1 MKKFSFY
8 TILVLAFSLLFVTV
22 ASAESSGSCGKNA
35 TWHYD
40 EEKAILTISGT
51 GETDNYTTSL
61 PKQLKIS
68 DRFSLVVE
76 EGITSIGDYMF
87 DFANISTVSLPST
100 LSKIGERAFYSS
112 YFEEINLPESL
123 VFIGDYAFS
132 FCNKVKNQQDI
143 STLQYI
149 GTQAFYSSAI
159 PGKVTISASTE
170 LGSGAFSYCPQL
182 TELTI
187 ENGTSSI
194 QTGAFSNCLKLEKV
208 SIPENIEKIGRGAF
222 YNCPNVK
229 TPVNFSNLKD
239 IGQKAFSNSS
249 VPGKVTIF
257 ASSVSENAF
266 QNCSSLTEVTLDDS
280 IETIMDS
287 AFKDC
292 KSLEKVNNFDK
303 IKEFAV
309 NAFSGC
315 ESLVFEKITVKKDV
329 TYHPYCLAGTAVR
342 EVEYEEG
349 NTITVNYLFSGC
361 KQLKKVTLPSTV
373 TTVSIGT
380 FRNCEALD
388 DINTPESL
396 KRIDSDAFENTG
408 FTAVTVRKGI
418 SYYSSAYSHCKKLK
432 EVVFEEGKTWTGELL
447 FLGCTALERV
457 ELPSSVTVIGT
468 KSFSGCSSL
477 KEIDLSNIKKIEK
490 EAFSHS
496 LCLTE
501 VNLPKI
507 NEIQTDA
514 FLGCLN
520 LRKVN
525 TSNINAWASVTFE
538 NEYANPVYYAKCIY
552 ENGEPVFF
560 PRFNAVYR
568 IEAYAFVNCSS
579 FLSVVF
585 DGPVWSVDKY
595 AFSGCSKLKT
605 VILLERALSFDSTSF
620 DKCDSIRN
628 FIDFSGQYDPVSIG
642 FYLPGKS
649 TLYTTEY
656 HSELDTLNIRYEL
669 INKHNCETGGHK
681 YVDGYFDLIGAPTCT
696 VKGQAD
702 YKCIFCGKVK
712 WNSIGKLNHTFTK
725 IATEP
730 ASMDADGKI
739 TERCTLCG
747 AEKETPIAKI
757 AQVGFRNSD
766 TLYRDSIS
774 YDVANSLV
782 ATDSAGK
789 EIPKAD
795 VIGTVT
801 ERNATYGV
809 VKIGF
814 YGDYTGSTEIT
825 FRILPEKINLK
836 VKEYGQT
843 SLKLGWE
850 KPAFSSQTPVELFI
864 SEDNKEFRSLG
875 TTTEDNLTV
884 ESLSDGKKYYFK
896 AVASNENG
904 AGEPTCLTAS
914 TRKHYHTPVLKKTEN
929 KTCLKSGMKYYECS
943 VCGETWSE
951 EIKATGH
958 NWKCTNVIVEP
969 TCISTGYKEYK
980 CKDCDKTL
988 SIVVPY
994 SDHKVVTDPIVPATM
1009 TTDGKGQGSH
1019 CSVCNE
1025 ILQEQYP
1032 IAKAGTMYIPTTY
1045 EYDGLIHK
1053 PEVSAF
1059 DANGDEIGE
1068 SNYTVKYS
1076 SDSPKAIGTYTV
1088 TVTMKHYYSGTKV
1101 LTFRIVPKQVTG
1113 LKCDKVTTTAVTL
1126 SWAKVAGAKYYKV
1139 EQSADGK
1146 KWTTAATVTTNT
1158 ATVNSLKAGTKY
1170 QFRVTA
1176 LDATKKYAGKMSA
1189 VLKTATL
1196 TVAPAIKLTSTK
1208 SNTATVSW
1216 SKVAG
1221 AGKYYVYLSTDGKK
1235 WTARYTVSGTSYTMT
1250 KLTGGKKIYVKVQ
1263 AVNAYN
1269 RSSAYSP
1276 VKNIT
1281 VKK

>member
-1 MKKFSFY
+1 MKKLSLY
-8 TILVLAFSLLFVTV
+8 TVLVLAISLLFVTF
-22 ASAESSGSCGKNA
+22 ASAESSGSCGENA

-40 EEKAILTISGT
+40 EEKAVLTISGT
-51 GETDNYTTSL
+51 GETDNYKTSL
-61 PKQLKIS
+61 PNQIKIPG
-68 DRFSLVVE
+68 RFSLVVE
-76 EGITSIGDYMF
+76 EGITSIGNFMF
-87 DFANISTVSLPST
+87 GYGNISTVSLPST
-100 LSKIGERAFYSS
+100 LTKIESKAFYESTV
-112 YFEEINLPESL
+112 EEIS
-123 VFIGDYAFS
+123 
-132 FCNKVKNQQDI
+132 I
-143 STLQYI
+143 S
-149 GTQAFYSSAI
+149 
-159 PGKVTISASTE
+159 
-170 LGSGAFSYCPQL
+170 
-182 TELTI
+182 
-187 ENGTSSI
+187 
-194 QTGAFSNCLKLEKV
+194 
-208 SIPENIEKIGRGAF
+208 ENIESVGAAAF
-222 YNCPNVK
+222 YKCSNVK
-229 TPVNFSNLKD
+229 TPVDFLNLKTV
-239 IGQKAFSNSS
+239 GPNAFANST
-249 VPGKVTIF
+249 VPKKVKLSAI
-257 ASSVSENAF
+257 SVSKSTFE
-266 QNCSSLTEVTLDDS
+266 NCSSLTEVTLDDS
-280 IETIMDS
+280 IETIMEN

-292 KSLEKVNNFDK
+292 KNLEKVNNFDK

-309 NAFSGC
+309 YAFLGC
-315 ESLVFEKITVKKDV
+315 ESLVFEKITVKNDI
-329 TYHPYCLAGTAVR
+329 TYNPYCLAGTAVR

-349 NTITVNYLFSGC
+349 NTTTVKYLFSGC

-388 DINTPESL
+388 EINLPESL
-396 KRIDSDAFENTG
+396 KRIDNDAFENTG
-408 FTAVTVRKGI
+408 FPSVTIRKGI
-418 SYYSSAYSHCKKLK
+418 SYYSSAYSYCKKLK

-457 ELPSSVTVIGT
+457 ELPSSVTIIST

-477 KEIDLSNIKKIEK
+477 KEIDLSNIKEIEK
-490 EAFSHS
+490 EAFSRCYS
-496 LCLTE
+496 LTE

-514 FLGCLN
+514 FLGCFN

-552 ENGEPVFF
+552 ENGEPIFF
-560 PRFNAVYR
+560 PRFNTVYK
-568 IEAYAFVNCSS
+568 IKPYAFINCSS

-585 DGPVWSVDKY
+585 DGTVLSVEKY

-605 VILLERALSFDSTSF
+605 VILLERDLAFDSTSF

-656 HSELDTLNIRYEL
+656 HSELDELNIRYEL
-669 INKHNCETGGHK
+669 IKKHNCETDGHK
-681 YVDGYFDLIGAPTCT
+681 YVDGYFDLICAPTCT

-730 ASMDADGKI
+730 ASMDTDGKI

-757 AQVGFRNSD
+757 TQVGFRNGD

-789 EIPKAD
+789 EIPKAH
-795 VIGTVT
+795 VSGTVT

-809 VKIGF
+809 VKISF

-825 FRILPEKINLK
+825 FRILPEKVNLK

-864 SEDNKEFRSLG
+864 SEDNQEFKSLG

-884 ESLSDGKKYYFK
+884 DSLSDGKKYYFK

-904 AGEPTCLTAS
+904 TGETACLTAS

-943 VCGETWSE
+943 TCGETWSE

-958 NWKCTNVIVEP
+958 TWKCTNVIVEP

-980 CKDCDKTL
+980 CKDCNKTL
-988 SIVVPY
+988 SIVVPF
-994 SDHKVVTDPIVPATM
+994 SDHKVVIDPIVPATM
-1009 TTDGKGQGSH
+1009 TSDGKRQGSH

-1032 IAKAGTMYIPTTY
+1032 IVKAGTMYITETY

-1068 SNYTVKYS
+1068 ANYSVKYS
-1076 SDSPKAIGTYTV
+1076 ASSPKAIGTYTV

-1101 LTFRIVPKQVTG
+1101 LTFKILPKQVTG
-1113 LKCDKVTTTAVTL
+1113 LKCGKITTTSVTL

-1139 EQSADGK
+1139 EQSTDGK

-1158 ATVNSLKAGTKY
+1158 ATVKSLKAGAKY

-1176 LDATKKYAGKMSA
+1176 LDSTKKLAGKASA
-1189 VLKTATL
+1189 VIKTATL
-1196 TVAPAIKLTSTK
+1196 TAAPSIRLTSTK

-1216 SKVAG
+1216 DRVTG
-1221 AGKYYVYLSTDGKK
+1221 AGTYIVYKSTDGKT
-1235 WTARYTVSGTSYTMT
+1235 WTKVTVSGTSYTMT
-1250 KLTGGKKIYVKVQ
+1250 KLAGGKKIYVKVR
-1263 AVNAYN
+1263 AVNVYN
-1269 RSSAYSP
+1269 QSSEFSP
-1276 VKNIT
+1276 VKSIP